1 MGLSGAYL
9 YLMMAPTI
17 KVSFPSFLLII
28 LSSFLSFLI
37 SNFFFLGIII
47 IDNCLRSCCFLYV
60 KNVLSFYLVC
70 STRFKHAQNYIY
82 SCLCCNMYNFNVLI
96 IFNLVELNILGWQFQ
111 QTPPT
116 IQCILEKALTRATKL
131 GRKDLHL
138 VGASRTDGGVHAWGQ
153 VAHFVTPFN
162 YDSLDSIHAALN
174 GLLPPDIRVREIS
187 AVVPEF
193 HARFSAKGKTYHYKI
208 FNDAVM
214 DPFQR
219 LYAYHVTHKL
229 NAAVMRE
236 AANHFIGTHDFSAFV
251 NSSRNDGVP
260 NPVKTIFRFDI
271 IKMGALLQLE
281 VEGSGF
287 MYRQVRN
294 MVALLLQIG
303 KEAIAPDIVPKILS
317 TRDRKELAKYTLA
330 APPQGLCLVAVKYNE
345 EHLQLPLGCPT
356 TSLGRHHSISKCKV
370 PFY

>member
-1 MGLSGAYL
+1 MTCYGGVAAAAALPSLPPTTLTTLPSSSSNTSVRVRDVGSGGAEHHNTVL
-9 YLMMAPTI
+9 KPTVDGF
-17 KVSFPSFLLII
+17 KWRLLI
-28 LSSFLSFLI
+28 SYD
-37 SNFFFLGIII
+37 GTH
-47 IDNCLRSCCFLYV
+47 Y
-60 KNVLSFYLVC
+60 K
-70 STRFKHAQNYIY
+70 
-82 SCLCCNMYNFNVLI
+82 
-96 IFNLVELNILGWQFQ
+96 GWQFQ

-138 VGASRTDGGVHAWGQ
+138 VGASRTDGGVHAWGQLRFQ

>member
-1 MGLSGAYL
+1 MTCYGGVAAAAALPSLPPTTLTTLPSSSSNTSVRVRDVGSGGAEHPNTVL
-9 YLMMAPTI
+9 KPTVDGF
-17 KVSFPSFLLII
+17 KWRLLI
-28 LSSFLSFLI
+28 SYD
-37 SNFFFLGIII
+37 GTH
-47 IDNCLRSCCFLYV
+47 Y
-60 KNVLSFYLVC
+60 K
-70 STRFKHAQNYIY
+70 
-82 SCLCCNMYNFNVLI
+82 
-96 IFNLVELNILGWQFQ
+96 GWQFQ

-131 GRKDLHL
+131 ERKDLHL

-208 FNDAVM
+208 FNDTVM

-236 AANHFIGTHDFSAFV
+236 AANHFIGTRDFSAFV

-271 IKMGALLQLE
+271 IKM
-281 VEGSGF
+281 
-287 MYRQVRN
+287 
-294 MVALLLQIG
+294 VALLLQIG
-303 KEAIAPDIVPKILS
+303 KEAISPDIVPKILA

-330 APPQGLCLVAVKYNE
+330 APPHGLCLVAVKYNE
-345 EHLQLPLGCPT
+345 EHLQLPLVCPT
-356 TSLGRHHSISKCKV
+356 TSLGRHHSISKCGAAGIRPSSGQGQTTGGIGRWFP
-370 PFY
+370 PFSRMMFMI